1 MSLKQLSLLVLGAS
15 LCVTAAVR
23 ADDYSDRINRMQEL
37 QEQADR
43 DRVNYSRVHESE
55 TNYYAAIAY
64 SPASGNLGSSYS
76 YESQASARRAA
87 LSVCQEP
94 DARIVAWSKNCYCA
108 LAVGKD
114 GYGAGFGSTANQAR
128 AAALSDCAKQT
139 TGGRVVK
146 CVFSGSE

>member
-1 MSLKQLSLLVLGAS
+1 
-15 LCVTAAVR
+15 
-23 ADDYSDRINRMQEL
+23 MQEM

-43 DRVNYSRVHESE
+43 DRVNYSRLYESE

-64 SPASGNLGSSYS
+64 SPASGKFGSSYS
-76 YESQASARRAA
+76 YGSQASARRAA

-94 DARIVAWSKNCYCA
+94 DARIVVWSRNCYCA

-114 GYGAGFGSTANQAR
+114 GYGAGFGSTAKQAR
-128 AAALSDCAKQT
+128 ADALSECAKQT
-139 TGGRVVK
+139 TGGHVVK